1 MRNLEKLKERLTNQG
16 KKADEV
22 NAAIEAIE
30 GLSKSWRGE
39 AASRLPPDHILQ
51 MAKAVGE
58 LPSERMRA
66 AVLADASGTL
76 GQLAHSNP
84 EILKAMWEAYEAKGT
99 KYPFSN
105 YVAYIQRQRK
115 GLVGEYTLAFDLG
128 EGIILLKGPDAK
140 VTIPGTDAVALNL
153 KTGEVL
159 LLDNKSLKSADAL
172 DAVGALTRNLPK
184 NIAVDAGEFQAKFGY
199 GPETPIEVAG
209 AVKRIKEASDA
220 IHTITAGMSKEKIS
234 TESVQKLI
242 DAELKKRNITR
253 AVANAG
259 GNTAALSA
267 RLQRIGM
274 SLLDVNKPLAE

>member
-1 MRNLEKLKERLTNQG
+1 M
-16 KKADEV
+16 
-22 NAAIEAIE
+22 
-30 GLSKSWRGE
+30 
-39 AASRLPPDHILQ
+39 
-51 MAKAVGE
+51 
-58 LPSERMRA
+58 
-66 AVLADASGTL
+66 
-76 GQLAHSNP
+76 
-84 EILKAMWEAYEAKGT
+84 
-99 KYPFSN
+99 
-105 YVAYIQRQRK
+105 
-115 GLVGEYTLAFDLG
+115 
-128 EGIILLKGPDAK
+128 
-140 VTIPGTDAVALNL
+140 ALNL